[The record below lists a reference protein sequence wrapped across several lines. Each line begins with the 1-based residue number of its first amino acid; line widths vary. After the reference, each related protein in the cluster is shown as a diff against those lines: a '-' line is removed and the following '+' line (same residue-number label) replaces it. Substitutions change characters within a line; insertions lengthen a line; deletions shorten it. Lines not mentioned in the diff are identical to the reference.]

1 MSGEEYIH
9 RCDTYRFST
18 MANRFPLLVKEDHL
32 DAAHEDSPA
41 LNTLLP
47 HLREILVKSGV
58 KPDTYRM
65 YAAIIDKPGYDT
77 PKLLIPH
84 CFSPFQ
90 TSQ

>member
-1 MSGEEYIH
+1 MSGEEYIN

-18 MANRFPLLVKEDHL
+18 MANPFPLPVKEDHL
-32 DAAHEDSPA
+32 DTAHEDSPA
-41 LNTLLP
+41 VNARFP
-47 HLREILVKSGV
+47 HWKEILAKCGV

-65 YAAIIDKPGYDT
+65 YAAIIDKPGYDA

-90 TSQ
+90 TSR